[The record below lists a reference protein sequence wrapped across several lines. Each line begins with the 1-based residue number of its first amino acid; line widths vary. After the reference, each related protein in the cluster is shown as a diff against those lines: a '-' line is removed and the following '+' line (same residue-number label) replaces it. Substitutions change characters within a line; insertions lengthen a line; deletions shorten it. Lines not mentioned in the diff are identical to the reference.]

1 MSSKEFRYRG
11 YTLEQLQSMTLDEL
25 AEVMPARIRRTLK
38 RGLSPENK
46 KLLEKIRKYKSKG
59 IDKVIRTHRRDMPVL
74 PEMVG
79 AKIAVHNGKEF
90 VEITIVP
97 EMIGHY
103 LGEFAMTNRIVRHG
117 KPGKGATRS
126 SKFVPLK

>member
-1 MSSKEFRYRG
+1 MSSREFRYRG
-11 YTLEQLQSMTLDEL
+11 YTLEELQNMTLDEL
-25 AEVMPARIRRTLK
+25 AGVMPARIRRTLR
-38 RGLSPENK
+38 RGLSPENL
-46 KLLEKIRKYKSKG
+46 KLLEKVRKYKSKG

-79 AKIAVHNGKEF
+79 ARIAVHNGKEF
-90 VEITIVP
+90 VEVKIVP

-117 KPGKGATRS
+117 RPGKGATRS

>member
-1 MSSKEFRYRG
+1 MSSREFRYRG
-11 YTLEQLQSMTLDEL
+11 YTLEELQNMTLDEL
-25 AEVMPARIRRTLK
+25 AEVMPARIRRTLR
-38 RGLSPENK
+38 RGLSPENL
-46 KLLEKIRKYKSKG
+46 KLLEKVRKYKNKG

-79 AKIAVHNGKEF
+79 ARIAVHNGKEF
-90 VEITIVP
+90 VEVKIVP
-97 EMIGHY
+97 EMIGRY

-117 KPGKGATRS
+117 RPGKGATRS

>member
-1 MSSKEFRYRG
+1 MSSREFRYRG
-11 YTLEQLQSMTLDEL
+11 RTLEELQAMTLDDL
-25 AEVMPARIRRTLK
+25 ASVMPARIRRTLK

-46 KLLEKIRKYKSKG
+46 KLLEKIRKYRSKG
-59 IDKVIRTHRRDMPVL
+59 VNKPIRTHRRDMPVL

-79 AKIAVHNGKEF
+79 ARMAVHNGKEF
-90 VEITIVP
+90 VEITITP
-97 EMIGHY
+97 EMMGHY

>member
-46 KLLEKIRKYKSKG
+46 KLLEKIRKYRSKG

>member
-1 MSSKEFRYRG
+1 MSSKAFTYKG
-11 YTLEQLQSMTLDEL
+11 YTLEQLMEMSLDDL
-25 AEVMPARIRRTLK
+25 AEIMPARMRRTLK

-46 KLLEKIRKYKSKG
+46 KLLDKIRKYKRKG
-59 IDKVIRTHRRDMPVL
+59 INKVIRTHRRDMPVL

-79 AKIAVHNGKEF
+79 MKIAVHNGKEF
-90 VEITIVP
+90 VEVEIVP

>member
-1 MSSKEFRYRG
+1 MSSKEFMYRG
-11 YTLEQLQSMTLDEL
+11 YTLEELQSMTLDEL
-25 AEVMPARIRRTLK
+25 ANVMPARIRRTLK

-46 KLLEKIRKYKSKG
+46 KLLEKIRKYMSKRV
-59 IDKVIRTHRRDMPVL
+59 DKAVRTHRRDMPVL
-74 PEMVG
+74 PEMIG
-79 AKIAVHNGKEF
+79 ARVAVHNGKEF
-90 VEITIVP
+90 VEIMITP

>member
-1 MSSKEFRYRG
+1 MSSREFRYRG
-11 YTLEQLQSMTLDEL
+11 YTLEQLQTMTLDEL
-25 AEVMPARIRRTLK
+25 ANVMPSRIRRTLK
-38 RGLSPENK
+38 RGLSIENK
-46 KLLEKIRKYKSKG
+46 KLLDKIRKYKAMG
-59 IDKVIRTHRRDMPVL
+59 IDKVIRTHRRDMPIL

-79 AKIAVHNGKEF
+79 SKIAVHNGKEF

>member
-46 KLLEKIRKYKSKG
+46 KLLEKIRKYRNKG

>member
-11 YTLEQLQSMTLDEL
+11 HTLEELQGMTLDEL
-25 AEVMPARIRRTLK
+25 AELMPARIRRTLR

-46 KLLEKIRKYKSKG
+46 KLLEKIRKYRSKG
-59 IDKVIRTHRRDMPVL
+59 VDKVIRTHRRDMPVL

-79 AKIAVHNGKEF
+79 ARLAVHNGKEF
-90 VEITIVP
+90 VEIMVIP

>member
-1 MSSKEFRYRG
+1 MSSREFRYRG
-11 YTLEQLQSMTLDEL
+11 YTLEELQNMTLDEL
-25 AEVMPARIRRTLK
+25 AGVMPARIRRTLR
-38 RGLSPENK
+38 RGLSPVNL
-46 KLLEKIRKYKSKG
+46 KLLEKVRKYKSKG

-79 AKIAVHNGKEF
+79 ARIAVHNGKEF
-90 VEITIVP
+90 VEVKIVP

-117 KPGKGATRS
+117 RPGKGATRS

>member
-1 MSSKEFRYRG
+1 MSSREFRYRG
-11 YTLEQLQSMTLDEL
+11 YTLEELQNMTLDEL
-25 AEVMPARIRRTLK
+25 AEVMPARIRRTLR
-38 RGLSPENK
+38 RGLSPENL
-46 KLLEKIRKYKSKG
+46 KLLETVRKYKNKG

-79 AKIAVHNGKEF
+79 ARIAVHNGKEF
-90 VEITIVP
+90 VEVKIVP
-97 EMIGHY
+97 EMIGRY

-117 KPGKGATRS
+117 RPGKGATRS

>member
-1 MSSKEFRYRG
+1 MEMS
-11 YTLEQLQSMTLDEL
+11 LDDL
-25 AEVMPARIRRTLK
+25 AEIMPARIRRTLK
-38 RGLSPENK
+38 RGLSLENK
-46 KLLEKIRKYKSKG
+46 KLLNKIRKYKMKG
-59 IDKVIRTHRRDMPVL
+59 INKVIRTHRRDMPVL

-79 AKIAVHNGKEF
+79 MKIAVHNGKEF
-90 VEITIVP
+90 VEVEIVP

>member
-46 KLLEKIRKYKSKG
+46 KLLEKIRKYRSKG

-79 AKIAVHNGKEF
+79 AKVAVHNGKEF

>member
-1 MSSKEFRYRG
+1 MSSKEFTYRG
-11 YTLEQLQSMTLDEL
+11 YTLGELQKMTPDEL
-25 AEVMPARIRRTLK
+25 AEIMPARIRRTLK

-46 KLLEKIRKYKSKG
+46 KLLEKIRKYKQKG
-59 IDKVIRTHRRDMPVL
+59 INKVIRTHRRDMPVL

-79 AKIAVHNGKEF
+79 MKIAVHNGKEF
-90 VEITIVP
+90 VEVTITP

-117 KPGKGATRS
+117 RPGKGATRS